1 MIMPRINGF
10 PTIILWAVAAVVIVW
25 FIWNKTT
32 FGKNLYAVGGHPEA
46 AAVSGIS
53 VFKVTVGAFVMAGIL
68 YGPGYGLAVAALAF
82 AEGAPLIDVRRQ
94 FLPQRDLSGLIA
106 ADGIHLTMSGYRCL
120 FDTLADWVRAR
131 L

>member
-1 MIMPRINGF
+1 MC
-10 PTIILWAVAAVVIVW
+10 
-25 FIWNKTT
+25 
-32 FGKNLYAVGGHPEA
+32 GGSSCPCA
-46 AAVSGIS
+46 L
-53 VFKVTVGAFVMAGIL
+53 T
-68 YGPGYGLAVAALAF
+68 LAVRLD
-82 AEGAPLIDVRRQ
+82 IQ

>member
-1 MIMPRINGF
+1 MKQTSTTTAGM
-10 PTIILWAVAAVVIVW
+10 AV
-25 FIWNKTT
+25 F
-32 FGKNLYAVGGHPEA
+32 A
-46 AAVSGIS
+46 AALFGGLVGFLVYNHYPAK
-53 VFKVTVGAFVMAGIL
+53 VFMGDTGSLFLG
-68 YGPGYGLAVAALAF
+68 GAVAALAF
-82 AEGAPLIDVRRQ
+82 AEGVSLIDVRRQ

>member
-1 MIMPRINGF
+1 MKRTHFCAGRL
-10 PTIILWAVAAVVIVW
+10 TAAVLALLLLAALLLPGCAAQPE
-25 FIWNKTT
+25 NGKKTLVLT
-32 FGKNLYAVGGHPEA
+32 IFP
-46 AAVSGIS
+46 
-53 VFKVTVGAFVMAGIL
+53 
-68 YGPGYGLAVAALAF
+68 ALAF
-82 AEGAPLIDVRRQ
+82 AEGVPLIDVRRQ